1 MEPILIN
8 KETYKDNRGYFQE
21 ILKTYEVPFNFK
33 TKFTAMSY
41 SKKNVIRGLHFQIK
55 NKQAKII
62 TVVKGKVLDVCVNLK
77 KKSKYFGK
85 VYKFLL
91 TPGKVLIIP
100 DYYAHGFECLSH
112 EAYLFYH
119 LNNYQN
125 KNNEGGIIYNDKEL
139 KIKWKTKS
147 PILSIRDKNLMSLKD
162 FKKRLG
168 TL

>member
-1 MEPILIN
+1 MKPILID
-8 KETYKDNRGYFQE
+8 KKLYGDNRGYFQE
-21 ILKTYEVPFNFK
+21 ILRINEVPFDLK
-33 TKFTAMSY
+33 IRFTAMSY

-55 NKQAKII
+55 NKQTKII
-62 TVVKGKVLDVCVNLK
+62 TITKGKVLDICVNLK

-100 DYYAHGFECLSH
+100 DYYAHGFECLSN

-119 LNNYQN
+119 LNNYQDK
-125 KNNEGGIIYNDKEL
+125 KNESGISYNDKQL
-139 KIKWKTKS
+139 KINWKTQN
-147 PILSIRDKNLMSLKD
+147 PILSIRDKSLMSFKD
-162 FKKRLG
+162 FKKKIG